1 MSVKAVA
8 KNVRISP
15 RKVGIVAGLVRGRS
29 VSDAI
34 VILSHTPRRS
44 STAVKKAVES
54 AKANAENNHNYK
66 ADTLRI
72 THISVTPGTR
82 LKRYRPAAHGRALPF
97 ERKSSHITVM
107 VDGEIRGAKKAE
119 AKKEVAEA
127 KTETK
132 AKTVKPATK
141 KPAKKTSVKKETK

>member
-8 KNVRISP
+8 KNIRISP

-34 VILSHTPRRS
+34 VILSHSPRRS
-44 STAVKKAVES
+44 SIAVKKAIES

-82 LKRYRPAAHGRALPF
+82 LKRFRPAAHGRALPF
-97 ERKSSHITVM
+97 ERKSSHLTVL

-119 AKKEVAEA
+119 AKTTKPVAE
-127 KTETK
+127 
-132 AKTVKPATK
+132 KPV
-141 KPAKKTSVKKETK
+141 KKTTAKKETK